1 MFDGNMDHI
10 GVWMAL
16 IEGLVSFFS
25 PCVLPLLPIYLGY
38 FSGNLEDEKPSRK
51 KTLFFTL
58 SFILGIFAAL
68 ILLNISITWISSFF
82 HSASIWMMRIGGLLI
97 VFLGFVQLGIFR
109 IPFLQKTFHM
119 SLNLAGKRMNPVLAF
134 AMGFTFSFSWTPC
147 IGPALASILILASNA
162 GSFLSSLLL
171 IVCYAIGFAVP
182 FLILGFFAKEAV
194 LFLRQYDT
202 LLQVIVKVGAI
213 ILIVMGLLMFSGY
226 LSILGGGT
234 GNNSGVQN
242 TETKGDRVMAPQI
255 ELQNQFDE
263 TVALSDFQG
272 KVVYVNFWA
281 TWCTICVDELDEIQ
295 ALYDKYK
302 DSDDVA
308 VITLVYPN
316 SPKEMDVEGIKAFLN
331 EKNLTFPVL
340 FDTSGEA
347 FMNYGISAF
356 PTSFLIDR
364 DQSIYGQLS
373 GGVSLEIMEDVIRQ
387 TKEGVHYQESK

>member
-1 MFDGNMDHI
+1 MFDGNMEHI
-10 GVWMAL
+10 GIWMAFV
-16 IEGLVSFFS
+16 EGLISFFS

-82 HSASIWMMRIGGLLI
+82 HSASVWMMRIGGLLI
-97 VFLGFVQLGIFR
+97 VFLGLVQLGVFR
-109 IPFLQKTFHM
+109 ISFLQKTFHI
-119 SLNLAGKRMNPVLAF
+119 SVNFAGKRMNPVLAF
-134 AMGFTFSFSWTPC
+134 VMGFTFSFSWTPC
-147 IGPALASILILASNA
+147 IGPALASILILASNT
-162 GSFLSSLLL
+162 GSFFSSLLL
-171 IVCYAIGFAVP
+171 IICYAIGFALP

-194 LFLRQYDT
+194 LFMRRHDT
-202 LLQVIVKVGAI
+202 VLQVIVKVGAI
-213 ILIVMGLLMFSGY
+213 ILILMGILMFSGY

-234 GNNSGVQN
+234 GGNSSGVQGSET
-242 TETKGDRVMAPQI
+242 TEDRIMAPQFA
-255 ELQNQFDE
+255 LQNQYGE
-263 TVALSDFQG
+263 TVPLSDFEG

-281 TWCTICVDELDEIQ
+281 TWCTICVDELDAIQ

-308 VITLVYPN
+308 VITLVYPD
-316 SPKEMDVEGIKAFLN
+316 SPKETDMEGIQAFLK
-331 EKNLTFPVL
+331 ERNLTFPVL

-373 GGVSLEIMEDVIRQ
+373 GGVSLETMEDVIRQ
-387 TKEGVHYQESK
+387 TKEGVRYK